1 MVGEETSEM
10 GQEKQAR
17 SAIKMFFDL
26 YLQDFDRQQAV
37 ESPSSSFVP
46 EHIKFLKRLKELG
59 YPQNI
64 YVD

>member
-1 MVGEETSEM
+1 MGGEENNQMDQQTTEVRQ
-10 GQEKQAR
+10 GAR

-26 YLQDFDRQQAV
+26 YLEDFGVKYAGY
-37 ESPSSSFVP
+37 